1 VRALTHPA
9 RALPL
14 ERALGLGPALRIEA
28 EREQAIALGAAVFEE
43 RAIVLGRMQRA
54 GRVLDAA
61 LFDEPRAGLPEVL
74 RRATTG
80 AHLYLEGE
88 GMLLALALP
97 SLDAVFRDAEPR
109 SLLNRNLRLFLRA
122 FASAGLAAAYF
133 GRDFL
138 SVRRAPFA
146 LVGFDVSPAGT
157 VLIELYL
164 RREGSLALPQA
175 LSSDLER
182 ATPRFAGKPALGVR
196 ELGSELPLLEL
207 AERVVEGVVERAD
220 AVGEPCVLEPLELP
234 YLRVEHERS
243 PLPRDAGAAEIAAA
257 PIGWID
263 LARTPR
269 GVWVGG
275 DLLAPVHALGEST
288 PTNAASAA
296 DLPIDGALWDDVLLA
311 RDALRR

>member
-1 VRALTHPA
+1 MRALLHTPC
-9 RALPL
+9 ALPL
-14 ERALGLGPALRIEA
+14 ELALGLGPALRIEA
-28 EREQAIALGAAVFEE
+28 EREQALVLGAAVFDE
-43 RAIVLGRMQRA
+43 RAVVLGRMQRA
-54 GRVLDAA
+54 GRLLDAA
-61 LFDEPRAGLPEVL
+61 FFDEPRAGLPPLL
-74 RRATTG
+74 RRSTTG
-80 AHLYLEGE
+80 AHVCFEGE
-88 GMLLALALP
+88 GVLLALALP
-97 SLDAVFRDAEPR
+97 SLDAVFRDTEPR

-122 FASAGLAAAYF
+122 FASAGLAVAYF

-164 RREGSLALPQA
+164 RRQGSLALPLA

-182 ATPRFAGKPALGVR
+182 ATTRFGGKTPQGLR
-196 ELGSELPLLEL
+196 ELGSELSLLEL
-207 AERVVEGVVERAD
+207 AERVLEGVVERAD
-220 AVGEPCVLEPLELP
+220 ASLELRSLAPLELP
-234 YLRVEHERS
+234 YARVEDERS
-243 PLPRDAGAAEIAAA
+243 PLPEDASAAEIAAA

-296 DLPIDGALWDDVLLA
+296 DLPIDGALWDDVLRA

>member
-1 VRALTHPA
+1 VRAVVAPPSM
-9 RALPL
+9 LPL

-28 EREQAIALGAAVFEE
+28 EREQAIAIGAAVFDEH
-43 RAIVLGRMQRA
+43 AIVLGRMQRA
-54 GRVLDAA
+54 GRLLDAA
-61 LFDEPRAGLPEVL
+61 LFDGSLTGLPRVW
-74 RRATTG
+74 RRSTTG
-80 AHLYLEGE
+80 AHAYFEGE
-88 GMLLALALP
+88 AMLLALALP

-138 SVRRAPFA
+138 SVKRVPFA

-157 VLIELYL
+157 VLIELFV
-164 RREGSLALPQA
+164 RRTGSLALPQA

-182 ATPRFAGKPALGVR
+182 ATTRFAGKAALGTR
-196 ELGSELPLLEL
+196 DLGCELPLVEL
-207 AERVVEGVVERAD
+207 AERVIEGVVERAD
-220 AVGEPCVLEPLELP
+220 ATVEPCALAPLELP
-234 YLRVEHERS
+234 FARVVHERS
-243 PLPRDAGAAEIAAA
+243 PLPEDAGAAEVVAA

-275 DLLAPVHALGEST
+275 DVLAPVHALGEAT
-288 PTNAASAA
+288 PMDAASAA
-296 DLPIDGALWDDVLLA
+296 DLPIDGALWDEVLRA